1 MCILFI
7 NFFLKGTER
16 MADVDIDDELQ
27 LTTKTT
33 VKKMKRLKTNKKV
46 RISMTSRASW
56 MIESTTTATSAA
68 VGVASATKM
77 MKSHE
82 VTTTKVTAMKRRSTT
97 RTCRPG

>member
-1 MCILFI
+1 
-7 NFFLKGTER
+7 
-16 MADVDIDDELQ
+16 MADVDIDGELQ

-33 VKKMKRLKTNKKV
+33 KKMKRLKTNQKV
-46 RISMTSRASW
+46 RISMTKRRASW

-68 VGVASATKM
+68 VSVASATKT

-82 VTTTKVTAMKRRSTT
+82 VTMTKVTVAMKRWSTT